1 MVEKMQVKT
10 DEETEQTAQK
20 SKIPETTTPQLGS
33 TFDEILEESEME
45 SRSATSSSVF
55 TEVQNYLTEPTIA
68 RSVSPL
74 DYWRAHAAQSPTL
87 AAVATRFL
95 CAPCTSVDS
104 ERLFSATSNIM
115 DEKRNRLSA
124 DMTEKLVFIK
134 KNFSLN
140 L

>member
-10 DEETEQTAQK
+10 DEETEQTAQRK
-20 SKIPETTTPQLGS
+20 VPEATTTQLG
-33 TFDEILEESEME
+33 TIFDEILEESEME

-134 KNFSLN
+134 KNFSLI

>member
-10 DEETEQTAQK
+10 DEETEQTAQRK
-20 SKIPETTTPQLGS
+20 VPEATTTQLGS
-33 TFDEILEESEME
+33 IFDEILKESEME

-74 DYWRAHAAQSPTL
+74 DYWREHAAQSPTL

-134 KNFSLN
+134 KNFSLI